1 MQASA
6 IAPLGTS
13 AVDLLIARVI
23 QREAGF
29 VNNSAD
35 RGGATNYGITIA
47 TLRAWR
53 RTPVSVEDVQN
64 LTVEEAET
72 IYKTEYFTSTG
83 FDQVPDPQLL
93 ELLFDFGVNSGVPAA
108 SKALQRAIG
117 VKDDG
122 AIGPI
127 SLAALKA
134 VNNTAALFY
143 RMKCERYE
151 LLLRFIG
158 SDAEEAAF
166 AIGWSNRL
174 DQFEHPL

>member
-1 MQASA
+1 MVSSDIWAMLVGLFQPRLTSSFESARPLRIASSRPSIFSRA
-6 IAPLGTS
+6 SFS
-13 AVDLLIARVI
+13 A
-23 QREAGF
+23 
-29 VNNSAD
+29 
-35 RGGATNYGITIA
+35 
-47 TLRAWR
+47 
-53 RTPVSVEDVQN
+53 
-64 LTVEEAET
+64 
-72 IYKTEYFTSTG
+72 
-83 FDQVPDPQLL
+83 
-93 ELLFDFGVNSGVPAA
+93 VPAA

-143 RMKCERYE
+143 RVKCERYE